1 MKMIKNKNRLL
12 LSVSAIIAI
21 LIGLS
26 VSLPFSRFYLG
37 KCLKVNMCV
46 KVNNEYAIPENIT
59 CTNEIGKPK
68 KVRIVKK
75 ENEVVVYVEAF
86 EHGMNSIAYD
96 VNTPEGVKH
105 FTYDIMKTQQWGPR
119 VDFWYKNKL
128 QQNEENEW
136 YANVWL
142 ERKNVEAGAT
152 TIKLS
157 EDENAHVYAQW

>member
-1 MKMIKNKNRLL
+1 MIKNKNRLW
-12 LSVSAIIAI
+12 LSVSAIIAV

-86 EHGMNSIAYD
+86 EHGMNTIAYD

-105 FTYDIMKTQQWGPR
+105 FTYNIMKTQQWGPR

-128 QQNEENEW
+128 QQNEEN
-136 YANVWL
+136 
-142 ERKNVEAGAT
+142 
-152 TIKLS
+152 
-157 EDENAHVYAQW
+157 AHVHVQW

>member
-1 MKMIKNKNRLL
+1 MIKNKNRLW
-12 LSVSAIIAI
+12 LSVSAIIVV

-59 CTNEIGKPK
+59 CTNAIGKPK

-119 VDFWYKNKL
+119 VDFWYKNEL

-157 EDENAHVYAQW
+157 EDENAHVHVQW